1 MKKIFAV
8 LLLVMTAVSMLV
20 SCGSQDDGMDESY
33 YDLIIS
39 EDSKDTVTTTASPEK
54 SGKDTS
60 SSKAKKQSSSKV
72 SSKKEKS
79 PKDSSA
85 STSKKS
91 GKQDTSG
98 KVTSSVADSVSS
110 EYVEY
115 RFRTKKLRDQHYEK
129 HGKEMGFKSADEYR
143 KAASDVVN
151 SPDALHKTE
160 KEDGDDV
167 YYLEETNEFV
177 VVSKDGYL
185 RTYFNPDG
193 GKSYFDRQ

>member
-8 LLLVMTAVSMLV
+8 LLLVMTAVLMLAA
-20 SCGSQDDGMDESY
+20 CGSPESAEDESY

-39 EDSKDTVTTTASPEK
+39 EDSKENVTTAAVPEK
-54 SGKDTS
+54 STKDTS
-60 SSKAKKQSSSKV
+60 SSKQKKKNSSSKV

-85 STSKKS
+85 ANSKKS
-91 GKQDTSG
+91 GKDNS
-98 KVTSSVADSVSS
+98 KKETSSVADSVSS

-115 RFRTKKLRDQHYEK
+115 WFRTKKLRDQHYEK
-129 HGKEMGFKSADEYR
+129 HGKEMGFKNADEYR

-151 SPDALHKTE
+151 SPDALHKIE

-193 GKSYFDRQ
+193 GKAYFDRQ